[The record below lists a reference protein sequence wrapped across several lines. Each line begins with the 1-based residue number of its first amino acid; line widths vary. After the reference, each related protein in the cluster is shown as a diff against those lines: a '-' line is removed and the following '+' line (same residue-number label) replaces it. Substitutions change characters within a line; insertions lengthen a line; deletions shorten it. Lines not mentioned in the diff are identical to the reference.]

1 MGDTVLF
8 ISAYDPTHY
17 TMTTANRISRK
28 IYRLFHLGKKQ
39 NIQSLLIKHHL
50 SFIATDDV
58 FISVDGN
65 LKVKVEYDYVHQGS
79 TFSFKPLGTADTVK
93 DSGFYTNLRHAQ
105 SVFLDSRYF
114 KISFTIWLDP
124 FLVWINGQMYQVDAG
139 AFMMNGVWFVVFEII
154 DYKTGKPLTK
164 DDVGAKAKNYNLLN
178 IEKYQFFDEE
188 HTTNADMR
196 TPEVIY
202 EMISDFIWELSN
214 KSSRA
219 QEYSFV
225 HDTVVFSNNIENIPD
240 YLCKL
245 MGTKEPVS
253 TIKDI
258 STVNLYEYYP
268 QDGCSVISNF
278 NNNEITA
285 VLFTAI
291 ILEAV
296 KLYIHVFQI
305 TNLEDETDIHR
316 LVRNNM
322 YLQNLFCSPNL
333 PIETHNLLNCI
344 KESVTYK
351 KHFEALQLK
360 ISYLTVQN
368 DLKKNRNATILNI
381 LLYVISLIG
390 AIGTLD
396 VIEEHFGV
404 PFEQGFIVVILL
416 FIFGLIGWII
426 EYQSN
431 RRL

>member
-50 SFIATDDV
+50 SFIATDEV

-154 DYKTGKPLTK
+154 DYKTGKPLSK
-164 DDVGAKAKNYNLLN
+164 DDVGAKTKNYNLLH
-178 IEKYQFFDEE
+178 IEKYQFFDVE

-202 EMISDFIWELSN
+202 EMISNFIWELSN

-225 HDTVVFSNNIENIPD
+225 HDTVVFP
-240 YLCKL
+240 
-245 MGTKEPVS
+245 
-253 TIKDI
+253 
-258 STVNLYEYYP
+258 
-268 QDGCSVISNF
+268 
-278 NNNEITA
+278 
-285 VLFTAI
+285 I
-291 ILEAV
+291 I
-296 KLYIHVFQI
+296 
-305 TNLEDETDIHR
+305 
-316 LVRNNM
+316 
-322 YLQNLFCSPNL
+322 
-333 PIETHNLLNCI
+333 
-344 KESVTYK
+344 
-351 KHFEALQLK
+351 
-360 ISYLTVQN
+360 
-368 DLKKNRNATILNI
+368 
-381 LLYVISLIG
+381 
-390 AIGTLD
+390 
-396 VIEEHFGV
+396 
-404 PFEQGFIVVILL
+404 
-416 FIFGLIGWII
+416 
-426 EYQSN
+426 
-431 RRL
+431 